1 MTSDESSLPE
11 DALKKLV
18 LQGTLPKHIGVIP
31 DGNRRYARKQ
41 GLSLLEAYERGV
53 EKGEIFAEWCRN
65 LGVKYLTFYTLSLE
79 NLERRSSD
87 EKRLLFS
94 LLKKHFKRLIEDAR
108 IHEDHVRVKVIGRIS
123 SLPRDLQEV
132 IHHVE
137 EVTASYNRYYLI
149 FLIAY
154 SGRAEIIDAINK
166 LLVNGPKKIDEN
178 IFRNYLYMGNIPDPD
193 LIIRTSGEM
202 RISNFLLWY
211 IAYSEFYFVKRYWPE
226 ITFKDL
232 LLAIRNYQKRERR
245 FGR

>member
-41 GLSLLEAYERGV
+41 GLSLVEAYERGV
-53 EKGEIFAEWCRN
+53 EKGEIFAEWCRK

-87 EKRLLFS
+87 EKKLLFS

-108 IHEDHVRVKVIGRIS
+108 IHEDCVRVKVIGRIS
-123 SLPRDLQEV
+123 LLPQDLQEV

-166 LLVNGPKKIDEN
+166 LLVNGPKRVDEN